1 MKMRPSVST
10 PALRA
15 MLACAGLSLATAAA
29 LAGPGIRIATWNISN
44 YAGGRGPDFQNVV
57 YGLVP
62 SGLALAGKSMDP
74 DILVVQEMTSE
85 SAALQ
90 LKGFLNTAP
99 GSPGDWEMEIYT
111 ISPDTSSAFFYRT
124 SKVQNL
130 GSFIAVFG
138 GNSGG
143 APRHVMRYDWR
154 PVGYTAASAMC
165 SSFSVH
171 MKAGDLPADQAR
183 RQVEATAINGYITNN
198 LIPFNPPGINFMVLG
213 DYNIRSV
220 GEQAYQTLT
229 AASAGIAR
237 LFDPINTPGQWGD
250 VSVFRFVH
258 TQDPAT
264 AAGMDDRYDQILCS
278 PNLLDGQGLA
288 YIGNPSIPYSTST
301 WNDPNHS
308 HRAWGNDGT
317 SFNNPLNN
325 TTNSMV
331 GPAIAQDIRD
341 VATTA
346 GGHIPVFMD
355 IKVPALSA
363 VSTTTINFGTVYQG
377 STANQ
382 VLTVSN
388 AGNVALFTAA
398 GIDNLDHT
406 LSATAGFTAPA
417 GSFAAVA
424 GTSGIAHTLSMDTST
439 TGPKSGTVTVS
450 SDDPETPT
458 RVVNLVGTVIPPPSC
473 TGDLNNDFVVN
484 VNDLTIF
491 LGNFGTNVAP
501 GTNGDLDGNGTVNV
515 TDLTIFLGNFGRVC

>member
-1 MKMRPSVST
+1 MKTRQSVSS
-10 PALRA
+10 PVVRHLLAL
-15 MLACAGLSLATAAA
+15 AGLALAASSSP
-29 LAGPGIRIATWNISN
+29 AGPGIRIATWNISN
-44 YAGGRGPDFQNVV
+44 YAGGRGPDLQNVV
-57 YGLVP
+57 YGIVP
-62 SGLALAGKSMDP
+62 TGLALAGKSMDP
-74 DILVVQEMTSE
+74 DILVVQEMASE

-90 LKGFLNTAP
+90 IKGFLNTAP

-124 SKVQNL
+124 SKVENL
-130 GSFIAVFG
+130 GSNVAVFG
-138 GNSGG
+138 GNISG

-154 PVGYTAASAMC
+154 PVGYTTNASTCA
-165 SSFSVH
+165 SFSVH
-171 MKAGDLPADQAR
+171 MKAGDTTTDQNR
-183 RQVEATAINGYITNN
+183 RQVEATAIVTYILNN
-198 LIPFNPPGINFMVLG
+198 LLPFNSGINFMVLG

-229 AASAGIAR
+229 STGAGAARI
-237 LFDPINTPGQWGD
+237 FDPINTAGQWGD
-250 VSVFRFVH
+250 VGVFRFTH

-278 PNLLDGQGLA
+278 PNLLDGQNFA
-288 YIGNPSIPYSTST
+288 YIGNPAIPYSTST

-308 HRAWGNDGT
+308 TRAWGNDGT
-317 SFNNPLNN
+317 SFNNPLTTTGN
-325 TTNSMV
+325 TMV
-331 GPAIAQDIRD
+331 GAAIAQDIRD
-341 VATTA
+341 AATAA

-363 VSTTTINFGTVYQG
+363 VNATTINFGTVYQG

-382 VLTVSN
+382 NLVVSN

-398 GIDNLDHT
+398 GIDNLDHS

-424 GTSGIAHTLSMDTST
+424 GTAGVTHVISMNTST
-439 TGPKSGTVTVS
+439 LGPKSGTVTLT

-458 RVVNLVGTVIPPPSC
+458 RVVNLIGNVVTPPSC
-473 TGDLNNDFVVN
+473 PGDLNGDFSVNVNDLTIFLANFGQTVAPGTNGDIDGNGVVN

-491 LGNFGTNVAP
+491 LANFGIT
-501 GTNGDLDGNGTVNV
+501 
-515 TDLTIFLGNFGRVC
+515 C